1 MAKKDYAA
9 MADGVIKAVGGE
21 GNIANVTHCMTR
33 LRLQLVDNSKLN
45 EEEAKKVP
53 GVMNLIVQNGEY
65 QFVIGQDVPSL
76 YEEMVKHD
84 GIKAGGSVD
93 DIEAAKSDNKK
104 KGKIMDAI
112 FSFIGGTFSPC
123 IPVLVAGGLTG
134 AVLTLLTNFCGV
146 TADSG
151 TYQVFYAINQAA
163 FYFLPIFVGFAAA
176 SRLKCN
182 GYLGAFLAAILL
194 YSGIN
199 GVEGLDFFGLKIQA
213 ISYNANIFPIIL
225 GVLFM
230 SVIYKFLQKHMP
242 VYLKTIVVPLL
253 TMLITVPVTL
263 LILGPIGNT
272 VGTWLCDGLLA
283 LYRTVP
289 ALSVAI
295 VGAGTCWLVFFGMNN
310 ATYVPL
316 FLLMA
321 ELGSDP
327 LICTGMA
334 PANVAVGGACLAA
347 ALIAKNAEEKSV
359 AAGAG
364 ITAMCGITE
373 PGVYGVLFVKKYPL
387 IGAMIGGGIGGFI
400 AGLLGMTQ
408 YVVSTPGFISF
419 AAYITP
425 AEQGGGS
432 RNFIIAMAVMVIAV
446 IISFI
451 STYLLGKRQ
460 LAKEAKA
467 AK

>member
-1 MAKKDYAA
+1 MAKKDYA
-9 MADGVIKAVGGE
+9 VIAKNIINVVGGE
-21 GNIANVTHCMTR
+21 SNIANVTHCMTR
-33 LRLQLVDNSKLN
+33 LRLQLIDPSKLK
-45 EEEAKKVP
+45 EDEAKKIQ

-76 YEEMVKHD
+76 YSEITKHE
-84 GIKAGGSVD
+84 GIKAGGS
-93 DIEAAKSDNKK
+93 IEDVEAMKTDHKV
-104 KGKIMDAI
+104 KGNIIDVV
-112 FSFIGGTFSPC
+112 FSFIGGTFSPV

-134 AVLTLLTNFCGV
+134 AVITLLTTFAGV
-146 TADSG
+146 STESG

-163 FYFLPIFVGFAAA
+163 FYFLPVFVGFSAAN
-176 SRLKCN
+176 RLKVN
-182 GYLGAFLAAILL
+182 GYLGAFLAVILL

-199 GVEGLDFFGLKIQA
+199 GVEGLDFFGISIQT
-213 ISYNANIFPIIL
+213 ISYNSNIFPIIL

-230 SVIYKFLQKHMP
+230 AVIYNFLQKHMP
-242 VYLKTIVVPLL
+242 IYLRTICVPLI

-263 LILGPIGNT
+263 ILLGPIGNT
-272 VGTWLCDGLLA
+272 VGTWLSDGLLT
-283 LYRTVP
+283 LYRSVP

-295 VGAGTCWLVFFGMNN
+295 VGATTCWMVFFGMNN

-359 AAGAG
+359 SVGAG
-364 ITAMCGITE
+364 ITALCGITE

-387 IGAMIGGGIGGFI
+387 VGAMIGGGIGGFI

-425 AEQGGGS
+425 TNMGGGWN
-432 RNFIIAMAVMVIAV
+432 NFIIAMAVMVIAV
-446 IISFI
+446 ITSFGV
-451 STYLLGKRQ
+451 TYILGKRA
-460 LAKEAKA
+460 LAKQR
-467 AK
+467 

>member
-33 LRLQLVDNSKLN
+33 LRLQLVDDSKLN

-93 DIEAAKSDNKK
+93 DIEAAKTDNKK

-263 LILGPIGNT
+263 LLLGPIGNT

-295 VGAGTCWLVFFGMNN
+295 V
-310 ATYVPL
+310 
-316 FLLMA
+316 
-321 ELGSDP
+321 
-327 LICTGMA
+327 
-334 PANVAVGGACLAA
+334 GACLAA

-446 IISFI
+446 IISFV